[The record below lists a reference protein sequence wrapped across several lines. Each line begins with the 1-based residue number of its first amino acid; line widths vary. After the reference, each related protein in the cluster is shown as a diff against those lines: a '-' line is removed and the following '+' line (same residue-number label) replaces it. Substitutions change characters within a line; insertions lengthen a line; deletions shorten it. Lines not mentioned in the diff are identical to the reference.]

1 VEVAIY
7 AEERRRRDTFSIIG
21 NDPPVSG
28 LSGPSSGDKVVGCS
42 LRATDRLFPP
52 IRYFS
57 DACREAIDY
66 SSLVKVGYGDVPNS
80 LSSSNRPNRRHFDAR
95 LSIPALKLPLLFAQF
110 NALWVGVFCS
120 SINMKIAF
128 VGKGGSGKT
137 TISALFTRYVASRG
151 LPVIAIDA
159 DINQQ
164 LPEALGMTE
173 KQARVLKPM
182 GAEIDLIKE
191 YVRGCNPRIASRDVM
206 IKTTPPGAGS
216 RLIAVTEQN
225 PIYDYFTQ
233 SFKGIRVMVAGPYT
247 EDDLGIKCYHSK
259 TGAVELFLNHLI
271 DGEREYVVTDMTA
284 GADSFASGLFTRFDV
299 TFIVVEPT
307 LKSLGVYQQ
316 YKHHASDYDVTL
328 KVVANKVESD
338 EDVSFIQQRV
348 GGDYLTSFGLSR
360 YVRQMEKGV
369 IGDMSEVET
378 ENMAALENL
387 LKLVDKR
394 KKDWNKFYRQA
405 VEFHIKNAES
415 WANAQLGTNVVNQ
428 IDPAFN
434 MEDMV
439 NAQLKPAFMSNNN
452 LISEQTSMG
461 KEKFHVINSHSRA

>member
-1 VEVAIY
+1 
-7 AEERRRRDTFSIIG
+7 
-21 NDPPVSG
+21 
-28 LSGPSSGDKVVGCS
+28 
-42 LRATDRLFPP
+42 
-52 IRYFS
+52 
-57 DACREAIDY
+57 
-66 SSLVKVGYGDVPNS
+66 
-80 LSSSNRPNRRHFDAR
+80 
-95 LSIPALKLPLLFAQF
+95 
-110 NALWVGVFCS
+110 
-120 SINMKIAF
+120 MKIAF

-137 TISALFTRYVASRG
+137 TISALFTRFVASRC

-159 DINQQ
+159 DINQH
-164 LPEALGMTE
+164 LSEALGMSE
-173 KQARVLKPM
+173 KQARSLKPM
-182 GAEIDLIKE
+182 GVEIDKIKE
-191 YVRGCNPRIASRDVM
+191 YVRGGNTRIPSNDVM

-216 RLIAVTEQN
+216 SLITVTERN
-225 PIYDYFTQ
+225 PIYDYFAL
-233 SFKGIRVMVAGPYT
+233 SFNGIRVMAAGPYT
-247 EDDLGIKCYHSK
+247 EDDLGTKCYHSK

-338 EDVSFIQQRV
+338 EDVNFIKHQA
-348 GGDYLTSFGLSR
+348 GDDYITAFCLSG

-369 IGDMSEVET
+369 IGNLSEVEA
-378 ENMAALENL
+378 ENMAALETM
-387 LKLVDKR
+387 LKLVDER

-415 WANAQLGTNVVNQ
+415 WANAQLGVNVIDQ

-434 MEDMV
+434 MEDVV
-439 NAQLKPAFMSNNN
+439 NTQARSAF
-452 LISEQTSMG
+452 I
-461 KEKFHVINSHSRA
+461 

>member
-1 VEVAIY
+1 MA
-7 AEERRRRDTFSIIG
+7 
-21 NDPPVSG
+21 
-28 LSGPSSGDKVVGCS
+28 
-42 LRATDRLFPP
+42 
-52 IRYFS
+52 
-57 DACREAIDY
+57 
-66 SSLVKVGYGDVPNS
+66 
-80 LSSSNRPNRRHFDAR
+80 
-95 LSIPALKLPLLFAQF
+95 
-110 NALWVGVFCS
+110 
-120 SINMKIAF
+120 
-128 VGKGGSGKT
+128 
-137 TISALFTRYVASRG
+137 
-151 LPVIAIDA
+151 
-159 DINQQ
+159 
-164 LPEALGMTE
+164 E
-173 KQARVLKPM
+173 KQSRFLKPM

-233 SFKGIRVMVAGPYT
+233 SFKGIRIMVAGPYT

-338 EDVSFIQQRV
+338 EDVSFIQQWV
-348 GGDYLTSFGLSR
+348 GGDYLTAFGLSR

-369 IGDMSEVET
+369 IGNLSEVEA
-378 ENMAALENL
+378 ENMAALDVL
-387 LKLVDKR
+387 LNLVDER
-394 KKDWNKFYRQA
+394 KKDWNKYYRQA

-439 NAQLKPAFMSNNN
+439 NAQVKPAFMSNNY

>member
-1 VEVAIY
+1 M
-7 AEERRRRDTFSIIG
+7 
-21 NDPPVSG
+21 
-28 LSGPSSGDKVVGCS
+28 S
-42 LRATDRLFPP
+42 L
-52 IRYFS
+52 
-57 DACREAIDY
+57 
-66 SSLVKVGYGDVPNS
+66 
-80 LSSSNRPNRRHFDAR
+80 
-95 LSIPALKLPLLFAQF
+95 
-110 NALWVGVFCS
+110 
-120 SINMKIAF
+120 NMKIAF

-137 TISALFTRYVASRG
+137 TISALFTRYVALRG

-159 DINQQ
+159 DINQH
-164 LPEALGMTE
+164 LPEALGVAE
-173 KQARVLKPM
+173 IQARSLKPM

-216 RLIAVTEQN
+216 RLITVTEQN
-225 PIYDYFTQ
+225 PIYDYFAL
-233 SFKGIRVMVAGPYT
+233 SFNGIRVMAAGPYT

-271 DGEREYVVTDMTA
+271 DREREYVVTDMTA

-316 YKHHASDYDVTL
+316 YKHHASDYGVTL
-328 KVVANKVESD
+328 KVVANKVEGAG
-338 EDVSFIQQRV
+338 DVSFILQGV
-348 GGDYLTSFGLSR
+348 GGDYLTAFSLSR

-369 IGDMSEVET
+369 IGNLSEVEA
-378 ENMAALENL
+378 ENMAALDVL
-387 LKLVDKR
+387 LNLVDER

-439 NAQLKPAFMSNNN
+439 NAQVKPAFMSNNY